1 MEDLFKK
8 ENMGQIILI
17 ILFIIYLIMGYNTPE
32 PIASII
38 DTTYGKIFVILIAL
52 VLFAFTNPVL
62 GIIGF
67 LVAYELIRKSSISTG
82 TYGLDKYLPTETKK
96 FTELT
101 ALNQFPYTLE
111 QEVVK
116 KMAPIRQQNDTIQEG
131 TTFVPVLDNLYDAAP
146 IDYMGVV

>member
-1 MEDLFKK
+1 MEDLFQK

-82 TYGLDKYLPTETKK
+82 SYGLDKYLPTETKK

>member
-38 DTTYGKIFVILIAL
+38 DTTYGKIFVIVIAL

-82 TYGLDKYLPTETKK
+82 SYGLDKYLPTETKK

-116 KMAPIRQQNDTIQEG
+116 KMAPIRQQNDMIQEG

>member
-1 MEDLFKK
+1 MEDLFQK

-82 TYGLDKYLPTETKK
+82 SYGLDKYLPTETKK

-116 KMAPIRQQNDTIQEG
+116 KMAPIRQQNDTIQ

>member
-67 LVAYELIRKSSISTG
+67 LVAYELIRKSSILTG

-116 KMAPIRQQNDTIQEG
+116 KMAPIRQQNDMSQEK
-131 TTFVPVLDNLYDAAP
+131 TSFVPVLDNLYDAAP

>member
-1 MEDLFKK
+1 MEDLFQK

>member
-82 TYGLDKYLPTETKK
+82 SYGLDKYLPTETKK

-116 KMAPIRQQNDTIQEG
+116 KMAPIRQQNDTIQ